1 MIQYIQAGIC
11 VMSLIYIVEDD
22 ENIREIEEYALR
34 SAGYDVSAFDCASK
48 FLNVISKTRCDLAVL
63 DIMLPDV
70 DGMKLLKMI
79 RKDQNLKELPVI
91 MVTAKT
97 SEMDIVKG
105 LDSGADDYISKPFSI
120 LEFVSRIRTLLRRFH
135 IERDTVI
142 HSGNITMDD
151 DKRTVTLNSEEM
163 NLTFKEYELLH
174 YLIENE
180 GRVLS
185 REQIMSRVW
194 ETDYIGESRTMDMH
208 IKSLRQ
214 KLGEEAN
221 RLKTVRNVGY
231 VLENH
236 EKKA

>member
-1 MIQYIQAGIC
+1 
-11 VMSLIYIVEDD
+11 MSLIYIVEDD

-48 FLNVISKTRCDLAVL
+48 FLNAISKTRCDLAVL

-70 DGMKLLKMI
+70 DGMKLLRMI

-97 SEMDIVKG
+97 SEMDIVRG

-151 DKRTVTLNSEEM
+151 DKRTVTLNSEEV

-174 YLIENE
+174 YMIENE

>member
-1 MIQYIQAGIC
+1 
-11 VMSLIYIVEDD
+11 MSLIYIVEDD